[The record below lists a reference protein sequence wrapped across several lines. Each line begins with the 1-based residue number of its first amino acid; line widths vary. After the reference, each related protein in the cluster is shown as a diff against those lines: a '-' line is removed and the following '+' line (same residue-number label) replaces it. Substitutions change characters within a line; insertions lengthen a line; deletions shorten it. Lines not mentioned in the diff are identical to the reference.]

1 MEGKICHWQSHIR
14 KCSVIDSLK
23 FNRHRAGSAYI
34 TWAVKGVEGSAHK
47 VERPRKLRGRRKA
60 ARKRHK
66 SRLSLVIHE
75 VNTLFHQK
83 FCFRAVQLTGL
94 QRKPIGE
101 TCSVVENIPR
111 SSLIFRQKLIFLL
124 CRKLHSICRHTKNTK
139 KKMKAEYQ
147 SAKNVRCFLISLS
160 GLTDCPLSARNMRA
174 ITKTAPK
181 PR

>member
-1 MEGKICHWQSHIR
+1 MEGKICHWQSHIK
-14 KCSVIDSLK
+14 KCYVIDSLK

-34 TWAVKGVEGSAHK
+34 TRAKKGWKGPHTKSQEQ
-47 VERPRKLRGRRKA
+47 EKLESRRKQ
-60 ARKRHK
+60 REKGTKVGFHYLFMK
-66 SRLSLVIHE
+66 SVHFSP
-75 VNTLFHQK
+75 K
-83 FCFRAVQLTGL
+83 FCCRAVQLNRPSEKTNRRNVFGS
-94 QRKPIGE
+94 QKYSR
-101 TCSVVENIPR
+101 C
-111 SSLIFRQKLIFLL
+111 SLISRQKLIFLL
-124 CRKLHSICRHTKNTK
+124 CRKLHSICRHTKNLK